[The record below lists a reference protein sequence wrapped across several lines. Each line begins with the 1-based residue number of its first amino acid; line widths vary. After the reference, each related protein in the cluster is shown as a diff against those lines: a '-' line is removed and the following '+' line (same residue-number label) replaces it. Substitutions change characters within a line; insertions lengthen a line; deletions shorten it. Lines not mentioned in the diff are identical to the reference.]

1 MAGSSSASMRD
12 RVDVCLNE
20 HRFIAYKL
28 LESLSHA
35 SSNTTPT
42 ILRTT
47 DSLFEAI
54 LKKDRVLL
62 QTVKQLNAH
71 QAAQKELDNIKA
83 QIAEKEAKIV
93 QYARELRGG
102 QKAISNVLLK
112 HRRVLSNAKA
122 SSTTSHM
129 KPQDIIAYAH
139 KVASTSSAPAGWQP
153 GYPMFGF
160 MPPAPT
166 PEMMRAG
173 VLSRGIIDSIVT
185 KETSSY
191 TSTKRSL
198 DASSAGVPSAVG
210 DVRIGLGISDE
221 EISKLIP
228 PGWKPGDPIDL
239 PAEALV
245 RLRGPSVF
253 AEHGIEVPGHILKA
267 INEQPIPPVYMEQLR
282 AKLDEKT
289 PGHVDKKP
297 RLDDAPDEASSESS
311 SSSDEGSDASD
322 SESEQV
328 PKIRMTLS
336 DSEDDD

>member
-1 MAGSSSASMRD
+1 MAGSTTSIRD

-35 SSNTTPT
+35 SSNTTPA

-54 LKKDRVLL
+54 LKKDRLLL

-71 QAAQKELDNIKA
+71 QVAQKELDRLKA

-93 QYARELRGG
+93 NYARALRSG

-112 HRRVLSNAKA
+112 HKRVLTNAKA
-122 SSTTSHM
+122 SPSATHLA
-129 KPQDIIAYAH
+129 PQDIIAYAH

-153 GYPMFGF
+153 GFPMFGF

-173 VLSRGIIDSIVT
+173 VLSRGVIDSIVT
-185 KETSSY
+185 KETTSY

-198 DASSAGVPSAVG
+198 DAIAPNVPSNNT

-253 AEHGIEVPGHILKA
+253 AEHGIEVPNHILKA
-267 INEQPIPPVYMEQLR
+267 INEHPIPPLYMDQLR
-282 AKLDEKT
+282 AKLEEKA
-289 PGHVDKKP
+289 PGHVDKKAK
-297 RLDDAPDEASSESS
+297 LDDANDDGSSESS
-311 SSSDEGSDASD
+311 SSSDEGSEASD
-322 SESEQV
+322 SESEQA